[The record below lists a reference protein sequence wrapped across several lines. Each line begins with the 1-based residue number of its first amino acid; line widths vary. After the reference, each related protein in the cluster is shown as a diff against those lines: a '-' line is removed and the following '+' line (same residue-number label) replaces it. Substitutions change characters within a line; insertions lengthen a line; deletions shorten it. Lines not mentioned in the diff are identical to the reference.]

1 MYICFSFDE
10 THYMEPPA
18 LNHPTRTHRIAIGIA
33 FFIYGLCFASWA
45 SRIPDIKNALGLS
58 EGQLGIVLFAL
69 PIGTLISLPVS
80 GWIIGR
86 LGSKRIVL
94 VSAACYALLL
104 VGIGYWGHIYSLM
117 ANLVFFGTAGNL
129 LNISVN
135 TQAVAL
141 GKHYEKPI
149 MGAFHGMWSIA
160 GFVGAGIG
168 ALMINHHV
176 IPLHHFMAITG
187 VALFGISG
195 IAAYLISND
204 QPQQQK
210 KEPLFSMPDKPLA
223 VLGAIAFCAMIGEGA
238 LYDWCGIYMEQV
250 VQVEKSLV
258 GYGLS
263 AFLFSMATGRFL
275 SDWTV
280 KRFGAKTTLVLS
292 GALSSVGL
300 LISVIYPQFEVV
312 IFAFLL
318 VGIGS
323 SAIIPLVYSMA
334 GRSGRLSPGAA
345 LAAVTTI
352 GFSGFLVGPPLI
364 GFIAEFTG
372 LRTAY
377 AVIAA
382 MGVLIII
389 LTTKIRQTTH

>member
-1 MYICFSFDE
+1 M
-10 THYMEPPA
+10 TRPA
-18 LNHPTRTHRIAIGIA
+18 LTHSARTHRIAIGIA

-45 SRIPDIKNALGLS
+45 SRIPDIKNILNLS

-80 GWIIGR
+80 GWIIGK

-94 VSAACYALLL
+94 TAAICYTLLL
-104 VGIGYWGHIYSLM
+104 VGIGYWGHMYSLM

-168 ALMINHHV
+168 ALMINHRV
-176 IPLHHFMAITG
+176 IPFYHFMIISAVSVFG
-187 VALFGISG
+187 VIC
-195 IAAYLISND
+195 IAAYLIRND
-204 QPQQQK
+204 QPQQAK
-210 KEPLFSMPDKPLA
+210 KEPLFSIPDKPLA
-223 VLGAIAFCAMIGEGA
+223 ILGAIAFCAMIGEGA

-250 VQVEKSLV
+250 VKVEKGLV

-263 AFLFSMATGRFL
+263 AFLFSMAMGRFL

-280 KRFGAKTTLVLS
+280 RRLGAKSTLILS
-292 GALSSVGL
+292 GGMSSAGLILSVA
-300 LISVIYPQFEVV
+300 YPYFGMA
-312 IFAFLL
+312 IFAFMM
-318 VGIGS
+318 VGIGT

-372 LRTAY
+372 LRVAY
-377 AVIAA
+377 AVIAF
-382 MGVLIII
+382 MGILIIL
-389 LTTKIRQTTH
+389 LTTKIKRTAS